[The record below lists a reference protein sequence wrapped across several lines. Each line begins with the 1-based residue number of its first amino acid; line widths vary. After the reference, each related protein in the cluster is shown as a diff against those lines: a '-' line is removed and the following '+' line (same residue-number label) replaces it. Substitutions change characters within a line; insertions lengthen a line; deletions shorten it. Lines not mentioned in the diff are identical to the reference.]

1 MLYLLINQRTD
12 YMEMMFDNLEEAQAW
27 ATRMT
32 EKTGDNYDIEE
43 EEMC

>member
-12 YMEMMFDNLEEAQAW
+12 YMEMMFDNLEDAQSW